1 MRPMASHTHTEGV
14 MLEYLKCH
22 LAHRTVALCV
32 VLRVSDIHNISTVA
46 TRRVYDEQ
54 VPGPGL
60 FNVLYLKEHL
70 TPLTPLL
77 NCLGLVIHTVAVQMI
92 PHTRLDIAT
101 L

>member
-1 MRPMASHTHTEGV
+1 M